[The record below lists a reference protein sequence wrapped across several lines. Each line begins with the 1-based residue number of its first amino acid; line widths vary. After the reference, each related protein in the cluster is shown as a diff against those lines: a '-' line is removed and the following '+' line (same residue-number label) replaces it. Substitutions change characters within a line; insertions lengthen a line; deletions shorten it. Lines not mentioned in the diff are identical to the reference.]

1 MTDERAPTRT
11 LRAAGV
17 AGLIFSVLIT
27 ISFVIFRAYPPGV
40 SGIPPEGRDPWLV
53 GLYLIPFA
61 GIAFLWFLAT
71 LRRRIGRLED
81 QFFATVF
88 LGSGLLFVA
97 MLFAAS
103 AAASSAVAMARFQGD
118 SATGDPA
125 FQFGEALAETLFYVF
140 AIKMAAAFMLVSST
154 IGRRTNAFPR
164 WLVAAGVVAGIVL
177 LFSVSFF
184 QPLAVIFPLWV
195 AIVSLLLLRADPGA
209 GRAG

>member
-1 MTDERAPTRT
+1 MTEETAPTQS

-17 AGLIFSVLIT
+17 AGLIFSVLVT
-27 ISFVIFRAYPPGV
+27 ISFVIFRSYPPGE
-40 SGIPPEGRDPWLV
+40 SGIPAEGRDPALV

-103 AAASSAVAMARFQGD
+103 AAASAAVAMARFQELSRRRDRLPVRG
-118 SATGDPA
+118 G
-125 FQFGEALAETLFYVF
+125 
-140 AIKMAAAFMLVSST
+140 
-154 IGRRTNAFPR
+154 IGRDAVLRLRRQDGGGIHARVVDHRT
-164 WLVAAGVVAGIVL
+164 AGPMPSPGGW
-177 LFSVSFF
+177 S
-184 QPLAVIFPLWV
+184 
-195 AIVSLLLLRADPGA
+195 LRAQSPA
-209 GRAG
+209 S

>member
-1 MTDERAPTRT
+1 MTDVIART
-11 LRAAGV
+11 QALRAAGI

-27 ISFVIFRAYPPGV
+27 ISFVIFRAFPPDE

-103 AAASSAVAMARFQGD
+103 AAASSAVAMARFQAEG
-118 SATGDPA
+118 TLNQTA
-125 FQFGEALAETLFYVF
+125 FEFGEALSETLFYVF

-154 IGRRTNAFPR
+154 IGRRTNAFPG
-164 WLVAAGVVAGIVL
+164 WLVAAGAVAGIVM

-195 AIVSLLLLRADPGA
+195 AAVSLLLLRVEPDTGSVD
-209 GRAG
+209 

>member
-1 MTDERAPTRT
+1 MTEETAPTRS

-17 AGLIFSVLIT
+17 AGLIFSLLVT
-27 ISFVIFRAYPPGV
+27 ISFSIFRLYPPGE
-40 SGIPPEGRDPWLV
+40 SGIPMEGRDPWLV

-103 AAASSAVAMARFQGD
+103 AAASAAVAMTRFQAD
-118 SATGDPA
+118 SATSDTA

-154 IGRRTNAFPR
+154 IGRRTNAFPG
-164 WLVAAGVVAGIVL
+164 WLVAAGAGAGIVM

-195 AIVSLLLLRADPGA
+195 GIVSLVLLRADPDTGSA
-209 GRAG
+209 A